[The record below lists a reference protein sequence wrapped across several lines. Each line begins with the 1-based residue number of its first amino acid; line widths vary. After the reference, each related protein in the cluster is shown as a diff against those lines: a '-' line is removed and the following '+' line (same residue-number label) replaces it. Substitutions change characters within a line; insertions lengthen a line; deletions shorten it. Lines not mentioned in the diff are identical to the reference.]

1 MHPKLEYSP
10 RGEAPLYLRTVT
22 THKPDI
28 VLLVLDTRRIDRF
41 ACLGYPTRTSPHIDA
56 FAEDCAR
63 FRMAFSPAQWS
74 VPAHASLFTG
84 EYPSAHGMFQTT
96 SVLSPNMPTLAERLS
111 QAGYFTAAF
120 CNNPLV
126 GVVNNGLRRGFAS
139 FLNYVGL
146 ITTHPNQA
154 SPRSGLIDKYRQWF
168 KRQFSTFVSEVQAFV
183 ARSERLTELSFTPL
197 FFPLWQAALSLKG
210 NSRRA
215 LEDAARLLIKRDGLA
230 KGQPIFC
237 FINLMD
243 THMPYHAPRRLVA
256 QFAPQYFSD
265 PSLRSYLRRFNS
277 DAFGWLAPLEEDIA
291 PAHQALLNGMYDAQS
306 AWQDELVG
314 EFFERL
320 RAAGVRDRA
329 LFIITADHGEHLGE
343 RQLVGHTISLYNELI
358 HVPLLIRDPE
368 GRFAAGDVDHIVSSR
383 RLFHT
388 ALTTAGA
395 ALAEERALD
404 LTQVG
409 PNDPEQGE
417 AFAEAVLPLN
427 VQRLLMRRKPELA
440 RRRGADRRR
449 IAVCR
454 DGYKLIQTG
463 ADQFELYDLRAD
475 PAESRNL
482 YAELPAQAAALGERL
497 RVFATRRYSHQ
508 ASEQAVASDDPVV
521 LSRLRDLGYLE

>member
-1 MHPKLEYSP
+1 MHL
-10 RGEAPLYLRTVT
+10 VT

-41 ACLGYPTRTSPHIDA
+41 ACLGYPTRTSPHLDA
-56 FAEDCAR
+56 FAEGCAR

-96 SVLSPNMPTLAERLS
+96 SVLSPNLPTLAERLS

-126 GVVNNGLRRGFAS
+126 GVVNNGLRRGFTS

-168 KRQFSTFVSEVQAFV
+168 KRQFSALVSEVQAFV

-215 LEDAARLLIKRDGLA
+215 LEDAARLLIRRDGLA

-265 PSLRSYLRRFNS
+265 PELRSYLRRFNS
-277 DAFGWLAPLEEDIA
+277 DAFGWLAPLEEAIA
-291 PAHQALLNGMYDAQS
+291 PAHQALLSGMYDAQA

-314 EFFERL
+314 SFLERL
-320 RAAGVRDRA
+320 RVAGALDRA
-329 LFIITADHGEHLGE
+329 LFIVTADHGEHLGE

-358 HVPLLIRDPE
+358 HVPLLIRDPA
-368 GRFAAGDVDHIVSSR
+368 GRLAAGDVDHIVSSR
-383 RLFHT
+383 RIFHT

-404 LTQVG
+404 LAQVG

-427 VQRLLMRRKPELA
+427 VQRLLMRRKPDLA

-454 DGYKLIQTG
+454 GGYKLIQTG
-463 ADQFELYDLRAD
+463 ADHFELYNLRDD

-482 YAELPAQAAALGERL
+482 YDALPDQAAALGERL
-497 RVFATRRYSHQ
+497 RVFATRLYGHQ
-508 ASEQAVASDDPVV
+508 ASEQAAASDDPVV